1 MCTMLQGAA
10 TLLQHWGCLLPPHH
24 RSATLLHGCCRRVSH
39 CAWYAAGRE
48 RGAALQE
55 PQGGAGMGLVHGAAC
70 SWTCGPDST
79 GHNQCLESLVFQ
91 RVKNNYKVCFE
102 LCSFEVTASLGKLL
116 C

>member
-1 MCTMLQGAA
+1 
-10 TLLQHWGCLLPPHH
+10 
-24 RSATLLHGCCRRVSH
+24 
-39 CAWYAAGRE
+39 
-48 RGAALQE
+48 
-55 PQGGAGMGLVHGAAC
+55 MGLVHGAAC
-70 SWTCGPDST
+70 SWTCGPDSA